1 MPTWKSLLGRSS
13 WEDEVIPYGAYLD
26 DDVNL
31 GGPKLI
37 YETSQFA
44 VAFYGMLQTY
54 SYLMLLLIILPL
66 LILKFV
72 VKLFIG

>member
-13 WEDEVIPYGAYLD
+13 WEDEVIQYGAYID
-26 DDVNL
+26 DDVDL

-37 YETSQFA
+37 YESSQFS
-44 VAFYGMLQTY
+44 VAFYAMLQTY
-54 SYLMLLLIILPL
+54 SYLMLLFIILPL